1 MNRDKKKTVIGV
13 KMLNFNPPSPYISES
28 PIFIYFFIKFL
39 SINMEKED
47 YLKGFDDA
55 IDLFFNIVKDKIGLE
70 KLRETGIVDIYLKLK
85 DLTAQHKV
93 EKFREMLSK

>member
-1 MNRDKKKTVIGV
+1 
-13 KMLNFNPPSPYISES
+13 
-28 PIFIYFFIKFL
+28 
-39 SINMEKED
+39 MEKED

-93 EKFREMLSK
+93 KKFIYCSTCGVHGNIDNPPAGEDAPIQPADYYQRTK

>member
-1 MNRDKKKTVIGV
+1 MT
-13 KMLNFNPPSPYISES
+13 
-28 PIFIYFFIKFL
+28 
-39 SINMEKED
+39 KEE

-55 IDLFFNIVKDKIGLE
+55 IDLFFNIIKDKIGLE